1 MKNLEQQSWFKRL
14 LFKSEELD
22 PELHASE
29 LLKILESLCDS
40 FLRAKRGS
48 TLQRLRD
55 LTATK
60 LAAMA
65 TVPPALTG
73 LASVFGTAGTGT
85 AISSLSGAAATSASL
100 AWLGGSVAGGAIV
113 LGGATLAI
121 GFAGYKAIQFLKKRN
136 SRERSFDQL
145 HEDEKIIYEGIFGI
159 AQILRDEKSS
169 GPSLL
174 NFWNHNLEPILS
186 QLESLVS
193 GRFEDWDER
202 DLKKLKRDIHRL
214 EKLRNKTEYRLA
226 PTARFSIAACNA
238 VVTKFFIEA
247 SKFTKEDE
255 LVMDAFR
262 RSTNSLDEN
271 SSAEDIGAY
280 VRSFDN
286 PQSYQGMLNNVKGIY
301 HELAFAEKEN
311 GDGDEWFVEL
321 SAKTNEPGVDVWI
334 CNEKTGERVPYQLK
348 ASDQSSSANEHYQD
362 SSVQVLGTDEIVDEE
377 SGIYSSGFSN
387 EAITAQTESTTEK
400 LALEGTLAQAAQE
413 TATAAAITAAIS
425 FSIGVAESLK
435 NGRPL
440 DDAARQALKPVQE
453 ATAVAVALATITEF
467 TIL

>member
-1 MKNLEQQSWFKRL
+1 MKNIEQRLWFKRL
-14 LFKSEELD
+14 LFKSDELD
-22 PELHASE
+22 PDLHASE

-40 FLRAKRGS
+40 FLRAEGGS
-48 TLQRLRD
+48 TMKRLRD
-55 LTATK
+55 LAVSK
-60 LAAMA
+60 IAAMA

-73 LASVFGTAGTGT
+73 LASLGTAGTGT
-85 AISSLSGAAATSASL
+85 AISSLSGAAYTSATL
-100 AWLGGSVAGGAIV
+100 AWLGGTVVGGVIV
-113 LGGATLAI
+113 VGGVTFAI

-136 SRERSFDQL
+136 SRERSIDQL
-145 HEDEKIIYEGIFGI
+145 PEDEEIICEGIFGI
-159 AQILRDEKSS
+159 AQILSDKKSS
-169 GPSLL
+169 SPMLL
-174 NFWNHNLEPILS
+174 NFWSHNLEPILS

-214 EKLRNKTEYRLA
+214 EELRNKTEYKLA
-226 PTARFSIAACNA
+226 PTARFSIAAFNA

-271 SSAEDIGAY
+271 SSAEEIGAY

-311 GDGDEWFVEL
+311 TDGDEWFVEL
-321 SAKTNEPGVDVWI
+321 SAKTNEPGVDVWL
-334 CNEKTGERVPYQLK
+334 CNDKTGERVPYQLK
-348 ASDQSSSANEHYQD
+348 ASDRPSSTNEHYKD
-362 SSVQVLGTDEIVDEE
+362 SDVQVLATDEIVDEE

-387 EAITAQTESTTEK
+387 EEITAQTESTTEK
-400 LALEGTLAQAAQE
+400 LALEGTLAEAAQE

-435 NGRPL
+435 NGCPL
-440 DDAARQALKPVQE
+440 DDAARQALKPAQE
-453 ATAVAVALATITEF
+453 ATTLAIALATITEF